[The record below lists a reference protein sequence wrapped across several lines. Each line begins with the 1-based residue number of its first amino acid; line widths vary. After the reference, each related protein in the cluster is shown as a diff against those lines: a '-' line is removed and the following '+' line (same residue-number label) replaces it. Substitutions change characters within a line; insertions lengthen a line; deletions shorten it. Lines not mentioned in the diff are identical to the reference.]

1 MIGRVSGRVTGLGK
15 AFLLGQAQ
23 ADIEDSR
30 ESSGFGQ
37 VQRGQEGPLAPR
49 GQRGGRSRS
58 IEVSQQAAASSVL
71 AASSLPEQRA
81 TL

>member
-37 VQRGQEGPLAPR
+37 VQRGQ
-49 GQRGGRSRS
+49 RGGRSRS

-71 AASSLPEQRA
+71 AHLLSA
-81 TL
+81 

>member
-15 AFLLGQAQ
+15 AFLIGQAAQEAQ

-37 VQRGQEGPLAPR
+37 VQRGREGGCGAGASKYP
-49 GQRGGRSRS
+49 SRQL
-58 IEVSQQAAASSVL
+58 ILTSVL
-71 AASSLPEQRA
+71 ACCLLSA
-81 TL
+81 